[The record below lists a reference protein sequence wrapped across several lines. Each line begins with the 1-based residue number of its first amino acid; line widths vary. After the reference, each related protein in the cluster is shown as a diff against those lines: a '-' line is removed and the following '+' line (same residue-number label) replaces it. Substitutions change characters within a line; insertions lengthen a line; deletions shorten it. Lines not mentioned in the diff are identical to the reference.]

1 MCRLEHLPLCVPSL
15 MLLSPLA
22 ETPIFKMLPFFIHK
36 NVPPAHQTISLGS
49 CGSWQ
54 HDQVS
59 VLTWKWKESRSWAV
73 WETLARQGITL
84 SHFPQTTFFWN
95 YASSESPHPGSPS
108 PRWGKGSHH
117 QADLRAVLG
126 FSELEASLHY
136 ITPGR
141 ISEINEQHLVRFNI
155 SQRLSSHWRC
165 NHKFPELWT
174 TP

>member
-1 MCRLEHLPLCVPSL
+1 MCKLQHLLFCALSL
-15 MLLSPLA
+15 PLLSPVA
-22 ETPIFKMLPFFIHK
+22 ETLVLKMLFFFIRK
-36 NVPPAHQTISLGS
+36 KVTPAHKSISLGS
-49 CGSWQ
+49 CGSLQ
-54 HDQVS
+54 YIQVS

-73 WETLARQGITL
+73 WETLAQQGITL

-95 YASSESPHPGSPS
+95 YTSSESPHPGSPS

-117 QADLRAVLG
+117 QAELGAVLG

-136 ITPGR
+136 ITPGC

-155 SQRLSSHWRC
+155 LQWFSLHWWY

-174 TP
+174 AP